1 MASLLSFESF
11 APHIAPQVDAAL
23 REDLGDGDHSSLAC
37 IPPDHSARVR
47 MIVKDQ
53 GIVAGMALCA
63 FIAQRYDPELSL
75 QVLIPDGS
83 PIREGDIALTLEGRS
98 HSLLALER
106 TLLNY
111 VQRLSGIATHTRAH
125 VDRIAHTRCQLLD
138 TRKTT
143 PGLRL
148 LEKWAV
154 GLGGGVN
161 HRIGLYDAIM
171 LKDNHID
178 LAGGIPKAMER
189 TRLYLA
195 QHQRT
200 LPIIV
205 EVRTLEEL
213 EQALAEPG
221 IDRILIDN
229 FPLDRAREAVQIT
242 AGQIPLEASGGIDL
256 DTIAAH
262 ADTGVD
268 FVSVGGLTHR
278 FRSLDLSL
286 KAF

>member
-1 MASLLSFESF
+1 MASSLSFESI

-37 IPPDHSARVR
+37 IPPDQRGRVR
-47 MIVKDQ
+47 MIVKDR
-53 GIVAGMALCA
+53 GILAGMALCR
-63 FIAQRYDPELSL
+63 FIAHRYDPELHIEIL
-75 QVLIPDGS
+75 LADGS
-83 PIREGDIALTLEGRS
+83 PVSEGDFALTLEGRS

-143 PGLRL
+143 PGLRW

-189 TRLYLA
+189 TRLYLTH
-195 QHQRT
+195 HQLT

-213 EQALAEPG
+213 TQALAEPG

-229 FPLDRAREAVQIT
+229 FPLDRAREAVRIT
-242 AGQIPLEASGGIDL
+242 AGRIPLEASGGIDL

-262 ADTGVD
+262 AETGVD
-268 FVSVGGLTHR
+268 FASVGGLTHR